1 MSMPLPRRQTEVCR
15 CPCPDDKLKFVGL
28 SLPRCIGLRRESN
41 RRECRCPCPDDK
53 LKFVGL
59 SLPRCIGL
67 RRELNGRE
75 SYFVIRDFNAKGRVI
90 LHLALEDQPR
100 KRRFDFTLYRA
111 LQRSRTVDR
120 IVTRVCEM
128 RLCVLGKL
136 ERDPALGKPRSQTVE
151 LYVHDLLQVFLR
163 QGVEHDRF
171 VNSVQEFRC
180 EMSPQC
186 VEHSFFHSLVL
197 IAFSLS
203 AILENQMAS
212 DVAGHDDDRV
222 FEIDDSTLPIG
233 QSAVIEYL
241 KQDIENVVMSL
252 FDFIQQHY
260 RVRPAPHGFGQ
271 LAAFLVTNVTRRRAD
286 QSRNRMLLLIFG
298 HIDADHR
305 VLIVEQKHR
314 RRARY
319 FVFSYAGRS
328 QEYERADRAIRV
340 LETRPRANNRIG
352 YRAYCFVL
360 TNHAFV
366 QVFFEREQ
374 FLKLTL
380 EQLGNRDAGPAADNL
395 RNVLFINFFLEESC
409 SIRLPVEFGFVLTK
423 LFLKLGKLA
432 VLKLG
437 CSIQVILA
445 LSLLDRYL
453 CLLDL
458 FSNRANLLDGFL
470 LGGPLSLQLVGVR
483 PVVGEFLLEFLQSSP
498 RCRVG
503 FLLQCFALDLQ
514 LHDSTEILVKLAGH
528 RVNFG
533 PELGGG
539 FVYKVDGLVRQKPI
553 RDVSVRE
560 HRRRHERRVFDANA
574 VMNLV
579 AFL

>member
-1 MSMPLPRRQTEVCR
+1 MSMPLPRRQTSVCR

-28 SLPRCIGLRRESN
+28 SLPRCIGLHRESNRRECRCPCPDDKLKFVGLSLLRCIGLHRESN

-241 KQDIENVVMSL
+241 KQDI
-252 FDFIQQHY
+252 
-260 RVRPAPHGFGQ
+260 
-271 LAAFLVTNVTRRRAD
+271 
-286 QSRNRMLLLIFG
+286 
-298 HIDADHR
+298 
-305 VLIVEQKHR
+305 
-314 RRARY
+314 
-319 FVFSYAGRS
+319 
-328 QEYERADRAIRV
+328 
-340 LETRPRANNRIG
+340 
-352 YRAYCFVL
+352 
-360 TNHAFV
+360 
-366 QVFFEREQ
+366 
-374 FLKLTL
+374 
-380 EQLGNRDAGPAADNL
+380 
-395 RNVLFINFFLEESC
+395 
-409 SIRLPVEFGFVLTK
+409 
-423 LFLKLGKLA
+423 
-432 VLKLG
+432 
-437 CSIQVILA
+437 
-445 LSLLDRYL
+445 
-453 CLLDL
+453 
-458 FSNRANLLDGFL
+458 
-470 LGGPLSLQLVGVR
+470 
-483 PVVGEFLLEFLQSSP
+483 
-498 RCRVG
+498 
-503 FLLQCFALDLQ
+503 
-514 LHDSTEILVKLAGH
+514 
-528 RVNFG
+528 
-533 PELGGG
+533 
-539 FVYKVDGLVRQKPI
+539 
-553 RDVSVRE
+553 
-560 HRRRHERRVFDANA
+560 
-574 VMNLV
+574 
-579 AFL
+579 